1 MFERDRIGHKL
12 WGCRK
17 HVIACPELML
27 KAVSCQDGVS
37 SLKLVV
43 RYLAMR

>member
-1 MFERDRIGHKL
+1 LGEIGL
-12 WGCRK
+12 VISCGGCRK

-27 KAVSCQDGVS
+27 KAVSGQDGVS